1 MQRLDVTRQSEASEL
16 LVVRA
21 RGTPRA
27 LGRQIG
33 EAAAPLIQHMLIGY
47 RELIETN
54 QPRLKLSWA
63 KAVLQARKYARFALG
78 GHLEELRG
86 MAEGA
91 GAELDDLMA
100 LNCMEAIVSDALH
113 LKCTSLALGP
123 EWTDDRHVLL
133 AHNEDWWP
141 QDEHTLYLI
150 HAEPEREPPFLA
162 LTYGGLLPAIGLNAA
177 GLAQCCDSVYPDD
190 SRVGVPRA
198 FVARSVL
205 GAGDLVEAAR
215 RATHPDREAGY
226 NHLVINRA
234 GDILSLEASARR
246 HAILPAAAGALV
258 HTNHYLDP
266 AMRQVERDPAGL
278 DRSRLRYERATE
290 LLHAG
295 RPHSR
300 HSLASILADHHNSP
314 SSICSHLQDSQ
325 APLDQYATIAS
336 VIIDLTE
343 MTLHVGRGQPCV
355 ASFHSYPL

>member
-21 RGTPRA
+21 RGAPRVR
-27 LGRQIG
+27 GRQIG
-33 EAAAPLIQHMLIGY
+33 EAAAPLIRQMLATY
-47 RELIETN
+47 RLLIETS
-54 QPRLKLSWA
+54 QDRLKLSWPA
-63 KAVLQARKYARFALG
+63 AVAQSRKYASHAPDNYM
-78 GHLEELRG
+78 EELHG

-91 GAELDDLMA
+91 GAALDDLMV
-100 LNCMEAIVSDALH
+100 LNCAEALIDDALH

-141 QDEHTLYLI
+141 QDQHTLYLI

-162 LTYGGLLPAIGLNAA
+162 LTYGGLLPCIGLNAA
-177 GLAQCCDSVYPDD
+177 GLAQCCDSVYPND

-205 GAGDLVEAAR
+205 GASDLAEAGL
-215 RATHPDREAGY
+215 RAAHPHREAGY
-226 NHLVINRA
+226 NHLVVNRA
-234 GDILSLEASARR
+234 GEILSLEASALQ
-246 HAILPAAAGALV
+246 HAALPDTVGALV

-266 AMRQVERDPAGL
+266 AMRQVERDPASLG
-278 DRSRLRYERATE
+278 RSRLRHERASE

-300 HSLASILADHHNSP
+300 QSLARLLADHHNSP
-314 SSICSHLQDSQ
+314 SSICCHVQEAQ
-325 APLDQYATIAS
+325 APLDQYSTIAS

-343 MTLHVGRGQPCV
+343 MTMHVTRGQPCG
-355 ASFHSYPL
+355 ASFRSYSM

>member
-1 MQRLDVTRQSEASEL
+1 
-16 LVVRA
+16 VVRA
-21 RGTPRA
+21 RGAPR
-27 LGRQIG
+27 LRGRQIG
-33 EAAAPLIQHMLIGY
+33 EAAAPLIQQMLIGY

-54 QPRLKLSWA
+54 QDRLKLGWA
-63 KAVLQARKYARFALG
+63 GAVAQSRKYAHYALENY
-78 GHLEELRG
+78 LEELHG

-91 GAELDDLMA
+91 GAELDDLLA

-123 EWTDDRHVLL
+123 DWTDDRHVLL

-141 QDEHTLYLI
+141 QDKHTLYLI
-150 HAEPEREPPFLA
+150 HAEPEHEPPFLA

-205 GAGDLVEAAR
+205 GASDLAEAGR
-215 RATHPDREAGY
+215 RAAHPRREAGY
-226 NHLVINRA
+226 NHLVVNQA
-234 GDILSLEASARR
+234 GEILSLEASALQ
-246 HAILPAAAGALV
+246 HAALPDTGGALV

-266 AMRQVERDPAGL
+266 AMQLVERDPASL
-278 DRSRLRYERATE
+278 HRSRLRYERATE

-300 HSLASILADHHNSP
+300 QSLVRILGDHHNSP

-325 APLDQYATIAS
+325 PPLDQYATIAS

-343 MTLHVGRGQPCV
+343 MTLHVGRGQPCG
-355 ASFHSYPL
+355 ASFHSYTM